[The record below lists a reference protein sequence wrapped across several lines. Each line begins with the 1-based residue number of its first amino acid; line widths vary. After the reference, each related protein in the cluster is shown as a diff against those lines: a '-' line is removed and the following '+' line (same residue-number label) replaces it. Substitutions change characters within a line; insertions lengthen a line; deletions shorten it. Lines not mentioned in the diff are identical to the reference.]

1 MQVGYLNKKNEMEE
15 DVKHDQMDNIDDQE
29 NYEELFRF
37 IRARYCHEKKKIIFI
52 MYTVRKLR
60 NLAKLKYIFN
70 QLAEK
75 LMLSAC
81 LLLHKGLLLNDQSIQ
96 SLEGNVNVFNL
107 NGFKEFNQQSDNRKI
122 RANFEDDNKIYK
134 TFQQ

>member
-1 MQVGYLNKKNEMEE
+1 MEVGKLNKVKEVEE
-15 DVKHDQMDNIDDQE
+15 EVKQGQMDNIDDQE
-29 NYEELFRF
+29 NYEELFRY

-70 QLAEK
+70 QLTEK

-81 LLLHKGLLLNDQSIQ
+81 LLLHKGLLLND
-96 SLEGNVNVFNL
+96 
-107 NGFKEFNQQSDNRKI
+107 
-122 RANFEDDNKIYK
+122 
-134 TFQQ
+134 